1 MSPAVRPKGNGANG
15 EGQRACWRCG
25 SPIHWPIVRLVG
37 HRAFCGEFC
46 AITWLADEAA
56 RTAWTRTTLEM
67 TGGDRGPSRPLKL
80 HVARL
85 AARLAQARLD
95 RRLHAG
101 PRSDTLPWLWLPTRQ
116 GATALLI
123 ALLALGVA
131 GGPSTE
137 TRAMVPAVQPVPPPA
152 ARSLADAPRPEA
164 APPAPEAKALEAPAT
179 PPMPVAPSRPAVP
192 PPRPRPLP
200 RQTAA
205 DITRG
210 NTAVRQVAFTF
221 DGGDQANVA
230 YEILDILQARGIRST
245 VFLTGQFIRMYPEVV
260 RRLVADGHEVGNHM
274 DTHPHLTTYAENR
287 RQQTLPRVNREFVLG
302 QLRRTSE
309 TFRALTG
316 QAMAPYWRAPYGEHN
331 AEIRGWAAEAGFR
344 HISWTRG
351 AGAAEDLDTRDWVAD
366 RSSRIYRSR
375 EEIAARI
382 LEFGRGRAEGLNGGI
397 VLMHL
402 NTNRK
407 TDRPHESLPEILKTL
422 AGKGYR
428 IVTISDLLAATEAPE
443 EPSQAQITGEAR
455 RDQ

>member
-1 MSPAVRPKGNGANG
+1 MSPAVRPKGSGANG
-15 EGQRACWRCG
+15 EGQRTCWRCG
-25 SPIHWPIVRLVG
+25 APIRWPGVRLVG

-46 AITWLADEAA
+46 AITWLADDAA
-56 RTAWTRTTLEM
+56 RTAWTRMTLEM
-67 TGGDRGPSRPLKL
+67 ERRARGPSLPLKL

-85 AARLAQARLD
+85 VARLAQARLD

-101 PRSDTLPWLWLPTRQ
+101 PRSETLPWLWLPTRQ
-116 GATALLI
+116 GAMALLV

-137 TRAMVPAVQPVPPPA
+137 TRAMVPAVQPAPPPPA
-152 ARSLADAPRPEA
+152 SAPSVAAIIQPEAPPPPAIEAPQLPAPMPRPA
-164 APPAPEAKALEAPAT
+164 A
-179 PPMPVAPSRPAVP
+179 
-192 PPRPRPLP
+192 PRPRPLP
-200 RQTAA
+200 KQTAA

-210 NTAVRQVAFTF
+210 NTALRQVAFTF

-230 YEILDILQARGIRST
+230 HEILDILQARGIRST

-260 RRLVADGHEVGNHM
+260 RRLVADGHEVGNHL
-274 DTHPHLTTYAENR
+274 DTHPHLTTYAQNH
-287 RQQTLPRVNREFVLG
+287 RQHTLPRVTREFVLG
-302 QLRRTSE
+302 QLRRTAE
-309 TFRALTG
+309 AFRALTG
-316 QAMAPYWRAPYGEHN
+316 QAMGPYWRAPYGEHN

-407 TDRPHESLPEILKTL
+407 TDRPHESLPEILKSL
-422 AGKGYR
+422 QAGGYR
-428 IVTISDLLAATEAPE
+428 LVTVSELLAAA
-443 EPSQAQITGEAR
+443 EPSERPASAGEAR
-455 RDQ
+455 RNE